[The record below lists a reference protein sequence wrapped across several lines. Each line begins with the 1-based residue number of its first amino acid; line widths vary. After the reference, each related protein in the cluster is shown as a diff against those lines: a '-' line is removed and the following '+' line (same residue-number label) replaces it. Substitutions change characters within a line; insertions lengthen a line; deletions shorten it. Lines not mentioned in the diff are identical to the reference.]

1 MKALELA
8 DQLFLASTRCDD
20 HYSLDRSAAAELR
33 RLAEVNAEL
42 LGALD
47 KAHDA
52 MMDASGCSMPA
63 ARELS
68 EAIHKV
74 RTAIAKAKEQQ

>member
-8 DQLFLASTRCDD
+8 KRLENPEEYDD
-20 HYSLDRSAAAELR
+20 DAIDGAAAELR

-74 RTAIAKAKEQQ
+74 RTAITKAKEQQ